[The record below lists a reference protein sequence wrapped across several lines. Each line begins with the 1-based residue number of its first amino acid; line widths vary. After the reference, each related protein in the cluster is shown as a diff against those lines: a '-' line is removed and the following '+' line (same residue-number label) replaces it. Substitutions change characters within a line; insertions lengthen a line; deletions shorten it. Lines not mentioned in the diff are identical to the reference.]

1 MFCDLCFR
9 FIFASTVLRCGHCKQ
24 LAPTYEK
31 LAEKFADSDDIV
43 IAQIDATANELEHTK
58 ITSFPTIKLYKK
70 GDNTAVDYNGE
81 RTFEGLSQFV
91 ESGGADSEATP
102 EVVSVS
108 SHSTKPR
115 SIRLSHD
122 PHLFPL
128 QEEADIDES
137 DEVHEKD
144 EL

>member
-1 MFCDLCFR
+1 M
-9 FIFASTVLRCGHCKQ
+9 LRCGHCKQ

-31 LAEKFADSDDIV
+31 LAEKYADSETIV

-81 RTFEGLSQFV
+81 RTFEGLSQFI

-102 EVVSVS
+102 EVVSVFA
-108 SHSTKPR
+108 HRPEAR
-115 SIRLSHD
+115 SIRLIRGSHFF
-122 PHLFPL
+122 LS